1 MMDILAISPPDTF
14 PAETQWIARLLDAG
28 LTRYHLRK
36 PDWSAA
42 TLAAFLQAVP
52 PGCRS
57 RLVLHQH
64 HALVQAHALGGWH
77 VKDHADARPPL
88 PPDTGSRPA
97 AKPVV
102 SRSLH
107 RISALVADTQGWDAV
122 LLSPVFP
129 SFSKPGYQAPWT
141 ESELVQSLREFRST
155 RLYAL
160 GGIDATRARRCH
172 DWGFDGVVLHGALW
186 RAADPLTAFE
196 TIRGALS

>member
-14 PAETQWIARLLDAG
+14 PAETQWIVRLLDAG

-36 PDWSAA
+36 PAWSAA
-42 TLAAFLQAVP
+42 TLEAFLQALP
-52 PGCRS
+52 PVCRS

-77 VKDHADARPPL
+77 VKDPADAGRLL
-88 PPDTGSRPA
+88 PPIPDSLPAGRPVISRA
-97 AKPVV
+97 
-102 SRSLH
+102 LH
-107 RISALVADTQGWDAV
+107 RISALEADTQGWDAV

-129 SFSKPGYQAPWT
+129 SFSKPGHLPTWT
-141 ESELVQSLREFRST
+141 ETELVQSLREFRST

-186 RAADPLTAFE
+186 RAADPLAAFE
-196 TIRGALS
+196 TIRGMLS